1 MGETEA
7 PSRPVVHPLEPLRAD
22 EILAAVAA
30 VRGSGRIDDGALF
43 STVTLAEPAKATVI
57 AHRPGDKV
65 ERRVQL
71 LIVPGPEASV
81 IEAVVALPEGEVVRW
96 TERQGVRPAL
106 LFDDSYRATIAL
118 RADPDWQKAMLR
130 RGITDFDK
138 VQIDP
143 WPTGDF
149 GNPLEEGRRIARCLS
164 YYREV
169 PSDNGYARPVEG
181 VLATVD
187 AARGIVLEV
196 LDLGVVPMPE
206 GNGSYRPEDN
216 QPLRTDLRPLD
227 IVQPEGV
234 SFTLDVQPPDVA
246 TMVHAGVDGSPRRA
260 GAPHHR
266 LRRRRGRPA
275 HHLPGLD
282 LRDGRPLR

>member
-1 MGETEA
+1 MDETSV
-7 PSRPVVHPLEPLRAD
+7 PSPPATHPLEPLRAD

-30 VRGSGRIDDGALF
+30 VRETGRITESALF
-43 STVTLAEPAKATVI
+43 STVTLDEPSKAAVI

-65 ERRVQL
+65 ERRIHL

-81 IEAVVALPEGEVVRW
+81 IEAVVALPDGEVVRW

-118 RADPDWQKAMLR
+118 REDPDWQKAMAR

-143 WPTGDF
+143 WPTGNF

-164 YYREV
+164 YYREE
-169 PSDNGYARPVEG
+169 PTDNGYARPVEG

-187 AARGIVLEV
+187 AARG
-196 LDLGVVPMPE
+196 DRPRGDRPRGGAHARGPRSAT
-206 GNGSYRPEDN
+206 GPRTSSPCGTTSARWTSSSPKGS
-216 QPLRTDLRPLD
+216 
-227 IVQPEGV
+227 
-234 SFTLDVQPPDVA
+234 A
-246 TMVHAGVDGSPRRA
+246 SPST
-260 GAPHHR
+260 PTC
-266 LRRRRGRPA
+266 
-275 HHLPGLD
+275 
-282 LRDGRPLR
+282 

>member
-1 MGETEA
+1 MDEMPAAA
-7 PSRPVVHPLEPLRAD
+7 PPVTHPLDPLRAD
-22 EILAAVAA
+22 EIRAAVAA
-30 VRGSGRIDDGALF
+30 VRASGRITEAALF
-43 STVTLAEPAKATVI
+43 STVTLDEPAKAAVI
-57 AHRPGDKV
+57 AYRPGDKID
-65 ERRVQL
+65 RRVHL

-106 LFDDSYRATIAL
+106 LFDDSYRATVAL
-118 RADPDWQKAMLR
+118 RENSEWQQAMLR

-143 WPTGDF
+143 WPTGNF

-164 YYREV
+164 YYREE
-169 PSDNGYARPVEG
+169 PADNGYARPVEG

-196 LDLGVVPMPE
+196 IDLGVVPMPE
-206 GNGSYRPEDN
+206 GRGSYRPEDN
-216 QPLRTDLRPLD
+216 QPLRADLRPLD

-234 SFTLDVQPPDVA
+234 SFTVE
-246 TMVHAGVDGSPRRA
+246 SN
-260 GAPHHR
+260 
-266 LRRRRGRPA
+266 
-275 HHLPGLD
+275 HLSWQRWSMRVSMDPLEGLVLHTIGYD
-282 LRDGRPLR
+282 DGRVRPIMYRASIC